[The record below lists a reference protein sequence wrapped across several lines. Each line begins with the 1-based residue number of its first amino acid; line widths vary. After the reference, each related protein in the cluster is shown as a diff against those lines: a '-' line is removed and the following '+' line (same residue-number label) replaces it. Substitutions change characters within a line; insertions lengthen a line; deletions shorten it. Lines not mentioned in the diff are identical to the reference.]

1 MTLLAN
7 PAHLISPCYEFS
19 AEQARFNM
27 IEQQIRPWGVL
38 DPKVLNLLR
47 HVKRELFVPHY
58 SQSLAFIDT
67 QLPLGQGQFMLS
79 PKLEARLLQ
88 AANPSASER
97 VLEVGTGSG
106 YMAALLGFA
115 AAQVVTFE
123 TVHSLITPAH
133 YALKQALLDNV
144 NVEQGCG
151 FQGAIK
157 QAGERGWDL
166 IMLSGS
172 VPSLNSLSQDFLNT
186 LSIKGRLVTVVGD
199 VNHSPMMQAVRVT
212 RNSETVFVN
221 EILFECDAPAL
232 NGLLST
238 VFVF

>member
-7 PAHLISPCYEFS
+7 PAHLIPPCYEFS
-19 AEQARFNM
+19 ADQARFNM

-47 HVKRELFVPHY
+47 HVKRELFVPHH
-58 SQSLAFIDT
+58 SQALAFIDT
-67 QLPLGQGQFMLS
+67 QLPLEQGQFMLS

-88 AANPSASER
+88 ATNPTASER

-123 TVHSLITPAH
+123 TIQSLITPARDV
-133 YALKQALLDNV
+133 LKQSLLDNV

-151 FQGAIK
+151 FQGAI
-157 QAGERGWDL
+157 QHAGERGWDL

-186 LSIKGRLVTVVGD
+186 LSIKGRLVAVVGD
-199 VNHSPMMQAVRVT
+199 VHHSPMMQAVRIT
-212 RNSETVFVN
+212 RNSETVFSN
-221 EILFECDAPAL
+221 EFLFECDAPAL
-232 NGLLST
+232 NGIFST
-238 VFVF
+238 TFVF